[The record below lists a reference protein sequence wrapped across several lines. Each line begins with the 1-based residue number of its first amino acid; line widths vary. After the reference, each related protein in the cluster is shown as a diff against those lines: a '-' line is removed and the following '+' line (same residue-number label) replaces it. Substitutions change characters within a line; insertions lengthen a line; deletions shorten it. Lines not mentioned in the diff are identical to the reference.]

1 MVKVKFMVY
10 LNSFC
15 PLVFC
20 KIFVF
25 MWLCCCCFVFFVR
38 VYLNVSG
45 VWMCS

>member
-20 KIFVF
+20 KKFLCLCGFVVVVLYF
-25 MWLCCCCFVFFVR
+25 LCVCI
-38 VYLNVSG
+38 
-45 VWMCS
+45 